1 MYNVQFVTFSQRRIA
16 RRGKFRS
23 FSLFVLEQGRQ
34 KSMHEQVSFFVCRS
48 VLTFIRLLYGCFFKY
63 LRVFVACSFSKSFSK
78 ACFFYIYVYFWHV
91 QVSSHVRSS
100 LLWVSFIHITSV
112 SFYTCV
118 GLFQSLTY
126 TSFNVHFSHIH
137 TSRSCVSFY
146 EYVGLC
152 SHTSLFT

>member
-23 FSLFVLEQGRQ
+23 LSLFVLEQGRQ

-78 ACFFYIYVYFWHV
+78 ACFFKYL
-91 QVSSHVRSS
+91 R
-100 LLWVSFIHITSV
+100 
-112 SFYTCV
+112 
-118 GLFQSLTY
+118 LFLA
-126 TSFNVHFSHIH
+126 
-137 TSRSCVSFY
+137 C
-146 EYVGLC
+146 
-152 SHTSLFT
+152 TSLFSRTIVFVMGLFHTYNISLFLHMCRSFSKFNLHFF